1 MEYVY
6 KCQVNRC
13 KKIAKHVCEN
23 DNWHRFCENC
33 MGMHQKKHPGKK
45 ILIQEITNQYAE
57 LLPNFFNKLDNF
69 KSDVIKCSIKLIKYI
84 KDCTSNALKELHNHR
99 VVIINQIN
107 DLSDINDIKQYTS
120 YINFHVSDQKY
131 FDDINKEIKRLF
143 EIQHVFIK

>member
-84 KDCTSNALKELHNHR
+84 KDCTSDALKSLKSQNNY
-99 VVIINQIN
+99 III
-107 DLSDINDIKQYTS
+107 LT
-120 YINFHVSDQKY
+120 
-131 FDDINKEIKRLF
+131 
-143 EIQHVFIK
+143 